1 MSSALFRWLVRFHSG
16 CHRDQVNPSSTMI
29 ARPFYSKGHI
39 LKRKPICKIVRW
51 LIFHWCSE
59 ACWSLPS
66 ASSWMLSQEAH
77 ICEWTLKWLINIF
90 SLASQDLSSKNSLL
104 PGFWGGKLS
113 WIHLLLPYKKNLY
126 FPAFVSLS
134 HALENCSLNQQVV
147 IEIALDLG
155 LGDPSLF
162 LALPFISSM
171 GLGRTALGP
180 SCLIYDARGNV
191 RCPLRF
197 LLNLRTWNLSWF

>member
-126 FPAFVSLS
+126 FPAFVSLPHTWELFS
-134 HALENCSLNQQVV
+134 EPAGCDRNST
-147 IEIALDLG
+147 G
-155 LGDPSLF
+155 LGIRRPKPIFGS
-162 LALPFISSM
+162 AL
-171 GLGRTALGP
+171 
-180 SCLIYDARGNV
+180 Y
-191 RCPLRF
+191 
-197 LLNLRTWNLSWF
+197 